1 MSEADY
7 ARRPALSIGLVAVR
21 VGVDGRCETGAA
33 GEERSVMSEPK
44 ILLSGLGIPESPRWH
59 EGRLWFCN
67 WIDRQVMAVDMD
79 GRAEVMLTRDP
90 ASQSMG
96 YSIDWLPD
104 GRLLTTGDKVRRQ
117 EPDGSMAV
125 HAEQRAN
132 EIVVDARGNA
142 YVNGAD
148 FDFVAGAPPKPGYIK
163 LVTPDGQLRQ
173 VAGDIQFPNGMVITP
188 DNRTLII
195 SESFAGRLTAFD
207 IDADGG
213 LSGRRVFAEGAVW
226 VGTAGFSVA
235 RVAPGGEVLQRVE
248 LPENRAPFALMLGG
262 PDRRTLFIL
271 TVEWRPAD
279 GHVANLDRL
288 ATGPHTGEILTLPI
302 SVPGVGRPCPR

>member
-1 MSEADY
+1 
-7 ARRPALSIGLVAVR
+7 
-21 VGVDGRCETGAA
+21 
-33 GEERSVMSEPK
+33 
-44 ILLSGLGIPESPRWH
+44 
-59 EGRLWFCN
+59 
-67 WIDRQVMAVDMD
+67 MAVDMD
-79 GRAEVMLTRDP
+79 GKAEVMLTRDP
-90 ASQSMG
+90 ASHSMG

-104 GRLLTTGDKVRRQ
+104 GRLLTTGDKVWRQ

-188 DNRTLII
+188 DGGTLII

-207 IDADGG
+207 IDTGGG
-213 LSGRRVFAEGAVW
+213 LSNRRVFAEGLGPDGICLDAEGWRGCPPAGSRSPASPRAARSATRRTRAEPGAVRADARRPGPADPCSSAPPS
-226 VGTAGFSVA
+226 GTRPTASPPTSNGSV
-235 RVAPGGEVLQRVE
+235 RGRAPGRSS
-248 LPENRAPFALMLGG
+248 PSRSRCPAPAGHDSKPG
-262 PDRRTLFIL
+262 RRLSYH
-271 TVEWRPAD
+271 D
-279 GHVANLDRL
+279 QGVA
-288 ATGPHTGEILTLPI
+288 
-302 SVPGVGRPCPR
+302 